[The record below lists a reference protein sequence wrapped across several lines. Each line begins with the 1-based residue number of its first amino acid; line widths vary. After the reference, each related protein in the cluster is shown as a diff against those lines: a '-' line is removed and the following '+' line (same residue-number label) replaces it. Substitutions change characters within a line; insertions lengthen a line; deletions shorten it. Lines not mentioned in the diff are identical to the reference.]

1 LDDTARAIA
10 RLQEETKTEKAAE
23 SRKGEAG
30 SPKRQIP
37 QSVNG
42 MGQRKVGGPTPQT
55 SSKRPKSG
63 GA

>member
-10 RLQEETKTEKAAE
+10 RLNEEAKAEKAAE
-23 SRKGEAG
+23 SRKGDPSA
-30 SPKRQIP
+30 PKRQIP

-42 MGQRKVGGPTPQT
+42 MGRRKVVGPTPQT
-55 SSKRPKSG
+55 STKRPKTG